1 MLKIGIT
8 GGIGSGKS
16 TICNFFRLLGVPVF
30 NADQEAKKV
39 MNESS
44 IVRSKLVV
52 SFGNDIYLPNH
63 TIDRKKMAGI
73 IFNSPSLL
81 QKVNAIVHPEVR
93 KYFFAW
99 CEQQE
104 SPYIVHE
111 AAILFESGFYEMMDF
126 TILVTAS
133 EEERVK
139 RVMRRDQSTAEQVK
153 ERMGKQWTDEQKAAL
168 ADFTIRNDNRE
179 LIIPQLLNLDKK
191 FRDHG

>member
-16 TICNFFRLLGVPVF
+16 TICDFFKLLGVPVF
-30 NADQEAKKV
+30 NADQEAKRI

-44 IVRSKLVV
+44 IVRSKLVM
-52 SFGNDIYLPNH
+52 SFGNDIYLPNR
-63 TIDRKKMAGI
+63 TVDRKKMAGI

-81 QKVNAIVHPEVR
+81 QKVNTIVHPEVR
-93 KYFFAW
+93 KYFFVW
-99 CEQQE
+99 CELQG

-111 AAILFESGFYEMMDF
+111 AAILFESGFYEMMDY
-126 TILVTAS
+126 TILVTAL
-133 EEERVK
+133 EVERIK
-139 RVMRRDQSTAEQVK
+139 RVTKRDQSSAEQVK
-153 ERMGKQWTDEQKAAL
+153 ERMAKQWTDEQKAAL